1 MNHVVVRPSV
11 VLFIRMT
18 NKMMDEQLLLR
29 FLSHGCIP
37 AEMRQIADW
46 IAADPANAQWLF
58 EMEEVWAL
66 KQEVKFSQRKQLDEA
81 YKSFTSHLENE
92 IPPKTISFIRFLKYA
107 AAILLIGVLS
117 TQLYLLREREPEM
130 NTVEV
135 PKGGHA
141 SLILSDGTKVWLNA
155 QSKLTYPSHF
165 TGKNRYVYL
174 EGEGFFEVVR
184 NEKHPFIIDSNL
196 LNIKVLGTVF
206 NVKAYP
212 NEATVVT
219 LAKGKVE
226 VLIDALKKTIA
237 LQPNEQVLYSKEKG
251 VEINKSVDISSLKQ
265 WTSGEL
271 LFINQPLNGILKEL
285 ERQFDIVITIEDSIL
300 TDELFTC
307 HTQKGVTIQQI
318 LTLFKETQLIDY
330 REENKQI
337 MIYKPKKKLPMK

>member
-1 MNHVVVRPSV
+1 
-11 VLFIRMT
+11 
-18 NKMMDEQLLLR
+18 MDEQLLIR
-29 FLSHGCIP
+29 FLTHNCSP
-37 AEMRQIADW
+37 DETRQIADW
-46 IAADPANAQWLF
+46 MVADPANAQWLF

-66 KQEVKFSQRKQLDEA
+66 KQEVKFSQKKQIDEA
-81 YKSFTSHLENE
+81 YTCFTSHLENK
-92 IPPKTISFIRFLKYA
+92 IPQKTISFTRFLKYA
-107 AAILLIGVLS
+107 AAILLIGILS

-174 EGEGFFEVVR
+174 EGEGFFEVAR
-184 NEKHPFIIDSNL
+184 NEKSPFIVDSPL
-196 LNIKVLGTVF
+196 LDVRVLGTVF
-206 NVKAYP
+206 NIKAYP
-212 NEATVVT
+212 GEATAVT

-226 VLIDALKKTIA
+226 VLIDALERTIA

-251 VEINKSVDISSLKQ
+251 VKINKSVDISSLKQ

-285 ERQFDIVITIEDSIL
+285 ERQFDIMITIEDSIL

-318 LTLFKETQLIDY
+318 LTLFKETQLIEY
-330 REENKQI
+330 KEENKKI
-337 MIYKPKKKLPMK
+337 TIYKPKKKLPMK